1 MLPIHSLWQHRYL
14 VLLHLQYL
22 VLPVCSLQQQSTPH
36 HTAIVWVPGT
46 SSLMVLVPSSTFML
60 LGTTLASCTT
70 YGRTTPAS
78 YLTAI
83 LATWY
88 SLYNNW
94 GKYPMAPTMVTLP
107 CLIMMERLNL
117 TLTFMAIGDPLCGC
131 HIWPTT
137 DRLYYS
143 TEGLP
148 HAQPYFSYLS
158 DNGQTV
164 LWC

>member
-1 MLPIHSLWQHRYL
+1 
-14 VLLHLQYL
+14 
-22 VLPVCSLQQQSTPH
+22 
-36 HTAIVWVPGT
+36 
-46 SSLMVLVPSSTFML
+46 MVLVPSSTFML

-107 CLIMMERLNL
+107 CLIMMDRLNL

-131 HIWPTT
+131 HI
-137 DRLYYS
+137 
-143 TEGLP
+143 
-148 HAQPYFSYLS
+148 
-158 DNGQTV
+158 
-164 LWC
+164 